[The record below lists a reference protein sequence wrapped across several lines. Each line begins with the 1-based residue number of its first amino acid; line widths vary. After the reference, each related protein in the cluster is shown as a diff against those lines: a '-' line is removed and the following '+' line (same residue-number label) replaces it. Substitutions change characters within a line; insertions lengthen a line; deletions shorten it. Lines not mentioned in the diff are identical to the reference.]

1 MKKTPKIARRRQPG
15 RPGKEELDGAL
26 LLLRAAETSF
36 ATLGFRSTTIR
47 GIAQAAGVNHTLV
60 IHHFGSKAALW
71 RAVME
76 RIANYLKPFVQNLR
90 ELQGQTEIPIR
101 ERLEKAFGLMVA
113 ATCGDPECG
122 LLLSR
127 IGSERGKSLDLLVEM
142 LLRPFHDAF
151 YPLLEEASK
160 ARVIK
165 KQSLEMLYFMILN
178 AVTASVSYRHV
189 FNYFDNTPRSLAQ
202 LEEGIT
208 KLLVV
213 NFAS

>member
-1 MKKTPKIARRRQPG
+1 MKKTQETVKRRQPG

-47 GIAQAAGVNHTLV
+47 GIAQSAGVNHTLV

-76 RIANYLKPFVQNLR
+76 RLALYLKPFLQNLR
-90 ELQGQTEIPIR
+90 DLQGKTETPIR

-113 ATCGDPECG
+113 ATCGEPECG

-151 YPLLEEASK
+151 YPLLIEAAK
-160 ARVIK
+160 AKVIK
-165 KQSLEMLYFMILN
+165 KQNLEMLYFMILN
-178 AVTASVSYRHV
+178 AVTTSVSYRHV
-189 FNYFDNTPRSLAQ
+189 LGYFYNTPRDIAE
-202 LEEGIT
+202 LEKDVT
-208 KLLVV
+208 RFLVV
-213 NFAS
+213 NFSC